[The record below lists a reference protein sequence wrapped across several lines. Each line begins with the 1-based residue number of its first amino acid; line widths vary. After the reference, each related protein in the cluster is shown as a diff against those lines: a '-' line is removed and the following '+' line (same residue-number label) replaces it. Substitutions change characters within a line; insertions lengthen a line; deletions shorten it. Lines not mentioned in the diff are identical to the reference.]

1 MWQYRTAMAWTLLRL
16 AAWVVATALAV
27 TLSWFAVNG
36 VLAGDTFATPSS
48 AVAIDPPDV
57 PPLPSVNPPPG
68 LSPSATVAPSGTA
81 VPAGTAVPSATSTL
95 SSTALPSA
103 SAPPT
108 SRPRATALP
117 AAAPP
122 PTGPVTA
129 PPPVAPA
136 PAGTATA
143 TATAQSYQLDG
154 GRVVIETTDVSARLV
169 SATPDVGWKVQAWQA
184 EGWLRVDF
192 SRDGRTS
199 SCFVTWNGHPP
210 SVQIT

>member
-1 MWQYRTAMAWTLLRL
+1 MAWTLLRL

-68 LSPSATVAPSGTA
+68 LSPSAT
-81 VPAGTAVPSATSTL
+81 STL

-117 AAAPP
+117 ATAAASPSTGPVAAPP
-122 PTGPVTA
+122 PA
-129 PPPVAPA
+129 APA
-136 PAGTATA
+136 PAGAA

>member
-1 MWQYRTAMAWTLLRL
+1 MAWTLLRL

-36 VLAGDTFATPSS
+36 VLAGDTLATPSS

-57 PPLPSVNPPPG
+57 PSLPPADPPPG
-68 LSPSATVAPSGTA
+68 PPSSASSTPPSP
-81 VPAGTAVPSATSTL
+81 
-95 SSTALPSA
+95 SSTALPESA
-103 SAPPT
+103 AVPPERPAAPAAAVPAAEPAPT
-108 SRPRATALP
+108 GP

-122 PTGPVTA
+122 PA
-129 PPPVAPA
+129 AAAPA
-136 PAGTATA
+136 PR
-143 TATAQSYQLDG
+143 ATAQSYQLDG